1 MDEAQKLKD
10 RLQASVDFAIEQK
23 EDMDVSNWNYQE
35 GILLT
40 PNEAKLVIDLVKK
53 LTIPVVVGQSEQLA
67 EHECKFYVNAEWTAL
82 SCECGKRIK
91 PKG

>member
-1 MDEAQKLKD
+1 MDKAQKLKD

-23 EDMDVSNWNYQE
+23 EDMDVSSWNYQE

-53 LTIPVVVGQSEQLA
+53 LTIPIVVSTSKCDCIHSG
-67 EHECKFYVNAEWTAL
+67 
-82 SCECGKRIK
+82 SCRYEEVILETKDICRHKE
-91 PKG
+91 